1 MSHDTIKIFD
11 CIFAV
16 HSLILL
22 VPFRSAELST
32 PPLSRHRS
40 TPSASLN
47 LNAHATVRSP
57 NQHFTQKPPDA
68 QLTLLLRTIRY
79 FVTLTSKDTLV
90 TRNKEL

>member
-16 HSLILL
+16 LSLILL
-22 VPFRSAELST
+22 EPFRFAELST
-32 PPLSRHRS
+32 PPLSRHHS
-40 TPSASLN
+40 TPSASRN

-79 FVTLTSKDTLV
+79 FVTPTSKDTLV
-90 TRNKEL
+90 TRNT